1 MIPLYVYSHSDF
13 FDILKIQIESIL
25 SLNIQCDIY
34 LFINKPF
41 MLNGGGRLRSRK
53 TKRRVATRKTM
64 KGGNNDR
71 FKTILYDDTKP
82 YFQRLSS
89 CIRQLNSPHFILI
102 HDNDILLKCDM
113 DFINKIVDVMNTNRI
128 DAVRLLHEPGNSD
141 IHIKDTLY
149 LTKINDNDP
158 YRFCVN
164 PRLWRKESALD
175 LYESLPQ
182 KTYKESEDKNTQD
195 FTKKQSIYAL
205 NDTSHIK
212 QNSDNQRRSK
222 YFLSFNLT
230 RSGSIYQYNKNS
242 ETDPIIKDAY
252 TKIKQKYLKNTKRA
266 FRE

>member
-25 SLNIQCDIY
+25 SLNIGCDIY

-41 MLNGGGRLRSRK
+41 MLNGGGRLRYRK
-53 TKRRVATRKTM
+53 TKRRATRKRM

-89 CIRQLNSPHFILI
+89 CIRQLNSPYFILM
-102 HDNDILLKCDM
+102 HENDILIKCDM
-113 DFINKIVDVMNTNRI
+113 DSINKIVDVMNTKKI
-128 DAVRLLHEPGNSD
+128 DSVKLLDQRGKSE

-149 LTKINDNDP
+149 LLKIKDDDR

-164 PRLWRKESALD
+164 PRLWRRESALN
-175 LYESLPQ
+175 LYESFPE
-182 KTYKESEDKNTQD
+182 KTYNGSEDMDVQNFSKN
-195 FTKKQSIYAL
+195 QSIYAL
-205 NDTSHIK
+205 SDTSHIR
-212 QNSDNQRRSK
+212 QSSEDEYRSK
-222 YFLSFNLT
+222 YFLSMNLT
-230 RSGSIYQYNKNS
+230 RSGNIYQYDKNS

-252 TKIKQKYLKNTKRA
+252 TKIKDKYFKNTKRA